1 VVIARLREQLA
12 IAGDDPFLLYA
23 GEPCSTVDR
32 RPVALPDSHAAIEA
46 LLDLAEGLDL
56 VGLFANGRFCRGF
69 GNSLGQRNW
78 YAGGGF
84 NLDISA
90 HGDAGQAVKCLYAGP
105 SWDPAV
111 LSHRITEMR
120 RRLAVQGREQRAL
133 GPGRYR
139 VFLSPY
145 ALGEVLGLVGME
157 AFGLRAHQTRHT
169 PLLKMVREG
178 RRLHPAVTAI
188 EAHREGLTPAFTSAG
203 FIKPERVVLIEGGEY
218 RDCLTDRRSA
228 AEYGVAPNAEIEATR
243 SLAVAAGELPEAEV
257 LTALGTGIY
266 VDHLWYGNFS
276 DWNQCRITATTR
288 YASFW
293 VENGEIAAPIP
304 TLRLDES
311 LYHLLG
317 EGLIALTREREPIV
331 DPGTYEW
338 RSLASQHLPGALI
351 DGVGFAM

>member
-1 VVIARLREQLA
+1 MARLREQLA
-12 IAGDDPFLLYA
+12 IADDDPYLLYA
-23 GEPCSTVDR
+23 TEPCSTVDQ
-32 RPVALPDSHAAIEA
+32 RPVVLPDSHAAIEI
-46 LLDLAEGLDL
+46 LLELAEGLDL
-56 VGLFANGRFCRGF
+56 VGLFANGSFYRGF

-90 HGDAGQAVKCLYAGP
+90 HGDPGQAVKCLYAGQ
-105 SWDPAV
+105 SWEAPV
-111 LSHRITEMR
+111 LAQRVEELRCRLDAER
-120 RRLAVQGREQRAL
+120 RERQAL

-139 VFLSPY
+139 VFLSSY

-157 AFGLRAHQTRHT
+157 AFGLRAHRTQRT
-169 PLLKMVREG
+169 PLLKMAREG
-178 RRLHPAVTAI
+178 RRLHPAVTAV
-188 EAHREGLTPAFTSAG
+188 EAHREGLTPGFTSAG
-203 FIKPERVVLIEGGEY
+203 FIKPECVVLIENGAY

-228 AEYGVAPNAEIEATR
+228 AEYGAAPNAEIEGTR
-243 SLAVAAGELPEAEV
+243 SLALAGGDLPEAEV
-257 LTALGTGIY
+257 LAALGTGIY

-276 DWNQCRITATTR
+276 DWNECRITATTR

-317 EGLIALTREREPIV
+317 EGLIALTREREAIV
-331 DPGTYEW
+331 DPGPYEW

-351 DGVGFAM
+351 EGATFAM